1 MRTDQRKAT
10 ARVRIC
16 KAQGT
21 TQGWDVPLMA
31 LESPDRTEVAELGPN
46 ITLLD
51 IMGRE
56 RPGGSWSSS
65 YSKPKLN

>member
-1 MRTDQRKAT
+1 
-10 ARVRIC
+10 
-16 KAQGT
+16 
-21 TQGWDVPLMA
+21 MA